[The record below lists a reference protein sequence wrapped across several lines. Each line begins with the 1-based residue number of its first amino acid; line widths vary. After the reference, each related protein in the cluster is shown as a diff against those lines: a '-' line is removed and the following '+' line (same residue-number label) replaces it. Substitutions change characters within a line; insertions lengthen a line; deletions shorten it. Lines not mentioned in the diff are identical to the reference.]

1 MFGPEGFPLRVPY
14 IGKGEH
20 MYKRH
25 GWIFALALLIAAGPP
40 LSKEH
45 SVAAQSSTF
54 ESPAFIASVGQ
65 SAGAQQA
72 RVLADRAG
80 VPFTFEARPDPE
92 MLDGHKTLVVVLGAS
107 TKGLG
112 AAGVDMDAEI
122 AWATGLFE
130 KARQLGMSI
139 VAMHI
144 EGGTRRG
151 PSSERVNTTFA
162 PLVDHLIVKG
172 ASPDQEWA
180 EAEEADGNADGLFTT
195 IGAEHGIPV
204 TYIAKTLEAVDAL
217 KGLFGVEAS
226 Q

>member
-1 MFGPEGFPLRVPY
+1 MLL
-14 IGKGEH
+14 
-20 MYKRH
+20 RH
-25 GWIFALALLIAAGPP
+25 GWIIALAVIV
-40 LSKEH
+40 
-45 SVAAQSSTF
+45 SVGTGLTQERSLAAQSTTF

-72 RVLADRAG
+72 RVLATRAG
-80 VPFTFEARPDPE
+80 LQATFEARPAPE
-92 MLDGHKTLVVVLGAS
+92 MLEGHKTLIVVLGAS

-122 AWATGLFE
+122 AWATQLFE
-130 KARQLGMSI
+130 KARESGMSI
-139 VAMHI
+139 IAMHI

-151 PSSERVNTTFA
+151 PSSDRVNTTFA
-162 PLVDHLIVKG
+162 PLVDHLIIKG

-180 EAEEADGNADGLFTT
+180 EAEEADGNADGLFTS

-217 KGLFGVEAS
+217 KELFGVEAG

>member
-1 MFGPEGFPLRVPY
+1 
-14 IGKGEH
+14 

-25 GWIFALALLIAAGPP
+25 GWILALALILAVGPA
-40 LSKEH
+40 LSREQG
-45 SVAAQSSTF
+45 VAAQSSTF

-72 RVLADRAG
+72 RVLATRAG
-80 VPFTFEARPDPE
+80 LEFTFEARPAAE
-92 MLDGHKTLVVVLGAS
+92 MLAGHETLIVVLGAS

-112 AAGVDMDAEI
+112 AAGVDIDAEI
-122 AWATGLFE
+122 AWATELFE
-130 KARQLGMSI
+130 KARESGMSI
-139 VAMHI
+139 IAMHI

-151 PSSERVNTTFA
+151 PSSDRVNTTFA

-195 IGAEHGIPV
+195 IAAENGIPI

-217 KGLFGVEAS
+217 KQLFGVEAG

>member
-1 MFGPEGFPLRVPY
+1 
-14 IGKGEH
+14 

-25 GWIFALALLIAAGPP
+25 GWTFALALIIAAGPW

-45 SVAAQSSTF
+45 GLSAQSSTL

-72 RVLADRAG
+72 RVLATRAG
-80 VPFTFEARPDPE
+80 MEFTFEARPAAE
-92 MLDGHKTLVVVLGAS
+92 VLAGHKTLIVVLGAS

-112 AAGVDMDAEI
+112 AAGVDIDAEI
-122 AWATGLFE
+122 AWATELFE
-130 KARQLGMSI
+130 TARELGMSI

-151 PSSERVNTTFA
+151 PSSDRVNTTFA
-162 PLVDHLIVKG
+162 PMVDHLIVKG

-180 EAEEADGNADGLFTT
+180 EAEEADGNADGLFTQ
-195 IGAEHGIPV
+195 IAAENGISI
-204 TYIAKTLEAVDAL
+204 TYIAKTLEAVGAL
-217 KGLFGVEAS
+217 QQLFGVEAGR
-226 Q
+226 

>member
-1 MFGPEGFPLRVPY
+1 M
-14 IGKGEH
+14 H
-20 MYKRH
+20 TRH
-25 GWIFALALLIAAGPP
+25 GWLFALALIVLVGQTFP
-40 LSKEH
+40 KDRG
-45 SVAAQSSTF
+45 VAAQQATF

-65 SAGAQQA
+65 SAGAMQA

-80 VPFTFEARPDPE
+80 LEFTFEARPAPE
-92 MLDGHKTLVVVLGAS
+92 MLEGHRTLIVVLGAS

-122 AWATGLFE
+122 AWATSLFE
-130 KARQLGMSI
+130 KARASGMSI

-151 PSSERVNTTFA
+151 PSSDRVNTTFA

-172 ASPDQEWA
+172 AAPDQAWG

-195 IGAEHGIPV
+195 IGAEQGIPI
-204 TYIAKTLEAVDAL
+204 TYIAKTLEAVGAL
-217 KGLFGVEAS
+217 QQLFGIEAG

>member
-1 MFGPEGFPLRVPY
+1 
-14 IGKGEH
+14 

-25 GWIFALALLIAAGPP
+25 GWIFALALIIAVSPA
-40 LSKEH
+40 LSKKH
-45 SVAAQSSTF
+45 GIAAQSSTL

-72 RVLADRAG
+72 RVLATRAG
-80 VPFTFEARPDPE
+80 LEFTFEARPAVE
-92 MLDGHKTLVVVLGAS
+92 MLEGHETLVVVLGAS

-112 AAGVDMDAEI
+112 AAGVDIDDEI
-122 AWATGLFE
+122 TWATELFE
-130 KARQLGMSI
+130 KARGLGMSI

-151 PSSERVNTTFA
+151 PSSDRVNTTFA

-180 EAEEADGNADGLFTT
+180 EAEEANGNADGLFTT
-195 IGAEHGIPV
+195 IAAEHGIPI
-204 TYIAKTLEAVDAL
+204 TYIAKTLEAVGAL
-217 KGLFGVEAS
+217 QQLFGVEAG

>member
-1 MFGPEGFPLRVPY
+1 MQIRQ
-14 IGKGEH
+14 
-20 MYKRH
+20 
-25 GWIFALALLIAAGPP
+25 GWVLALALIVSASPV
-40 LSKEH
+40 LSNGLGL
-45 SVAAQSSTF
+45 AAQQPTF
-54 ESPAFIASVGQ
+54 ESPSFIASVGQ

-72 RVLADRAG
+72 RVLATRAG
-80 VPFTFEARPDPE
+80 LEFTFEARPAAE
-92 MLDGHKTLVVVLGAS
+92 MLEGHKTLIVVLGAS

-112 AAGVDMDAEI
+112 AAGVDIDSEI
-122 AWATGLFE
+122 AWATELFE

-151 PSSERVNTTFA
+151 PSSDRINTTFA

-195 IGAEHGIPV
+195 FAAENSIGIN
-204 TYIAKTLEAVDAL
+204 YIAKTLEAVGAL
-217 KGLFGVEAS
+217 QQLFGVAAG

>member
-1 MFGPEGFPLRVPY
+1 M
-14 IGKGEH
+14 H
-20 MYKRH
+20 TRH
-25 GWIFALALLIAAGPP
+25 GWLFALALIVLVGQTFPEDRS
-40 LSKEH
+40 L
-45 SVAAQSSTF
+45 AAQQATF

-65 SAGAQQA
+65 SAGAMQA

-80 VPFTFEARPDPE
+80 LEFTFEARPAPE
-92 MLDGHKTLVVVLGAS
+92 MLEGHRTLIVVLGAS

-122 AWATGLFE
+122 AWATALFE
-130 KARQLGMSI
+130 KARASGMSI

-151 PSSERVNTTFA
+151 PSSDRVNTTFA
-162 PLVDHLIVKG
+162 PMVDHLIVKG
-172 ASPDQEWA
+172 AAPDQAWA

-195 IGAEHGIPV
+195 IAAEQGIPI
-204 TYIAKTLEAVDAL
+204 TYIAKTLEAVGAL
-217 KGLFGVEAS
+217 QQLFGIEAG

>member
-1 MFGPEGFPLRVPY
+1 
-14 IGKGEH
+14 

-25 GWIFALALLIAAGPP
+25 GWTFALALIIAVGPA
-40 LSKEH
+40 LSKEQGI
-45 SVAAQSSTF
+45 AAQSSTF

-72 RVLADRAG
+72 RVLATRAG
-80 VPFTFEARPDPE
+80 LEFTFEARPAAE
-92 MLDGHKTLVVVLGAS
+92 MLEGHETLVVVLGAS

-112 AAGVDMDAEI
+112 AAGVDIDAEI
-122 AWATGLFE
+122 AWATTLFE
-130 KARQLGMSI
+130 KARELGMSI
-139 VAMHI
+139 IAMHI

-151 PSSERVNTTFA
+151 PSSDRVNTTFA

-180 EAEEADGNADGLFTT
+180 EAEEADGNADGLFTE
-195 IGAEHGIPV
+195 IAAEHGFSI
-204 TYIAKTLEAVDAL
+204 TYIAKTLEAVGAL
-217 KGLFGVEAS
+217 QQLFGVEPG

>member
-1 MFGPEGFPLRVPY
+1 MH
-14 IGKGEH
+14 I
-20 MYKRH
+20 RH
-25 GWIFALALLIAAGPP
+25 GWILALALIVAVGPA

-45 SVAAQSSTF
+45 GVAAQSSTF

-72 RVLADRAG
+72 RVLATRAG
-80 VPFTFEARPDPE
+80 LEFTFEARPAAE
-92 MLDGHKTLVVVLGAS
+92 MLEGHETLIVVLGAS

-112 AAGVDMDAEI
+112 AAGVDIDAEI
-122 AWATGLFE
+122 AWATELFE
-130 KARQLGMSI
+130 KARELGMSI

-151 PSSERVNTTFA
+151 PSSDRINTTFA
-162 PLVDHLIVKG
+162 PLADHLIVKG

-180 EAEEADGNADGLFTT
+180 EAEEADGNADGLFTN
-195 IGAEHGIPV
+195 IAAERGISI

-217 KGLFGVEAS
+217 KQLFGVEAG

>member
-1 MFGPEGFPLRVPY
+1 MQ
-14 IGKGEH
+14 I
-20 MYKRH
+20 RH
-25 GWIFALALLIAAGPP
+25 GWIFALAVIISVGPG
-40 LSKEH
+40 LTRERGL
-45 SVAAQSSTF
+45 AAQATTF

-72 RVLADRAG
+72 RVLATRAG
-80 VPFTFEARPDPE
+80 LQATFEARPAVE
-92 MLDGHKTLVVVLGAS
+92 NLEGHKTLIVVLGAS

-122 AWATGLFE
+122 AWATQLFE
-130 KARQLGMSI
+130 KARELGMSI
-139 VAMHI
+139 IAMHI

-151 PSSERVNTTFA
+151 PSSDRVNTAFA

-180 EAEEADGNADGLFTT
+180 EAEEANGNVDGLFTDIAAESG
-195 IGAEHGIPV
+195 IGIS
-204 TYIAKTLEAVDAL
+204 YIAKTLEAVGAL
-217 KGLFGVEAS
+217 QQLFGIGTG

>member
-1 MFGPEGFPLRVPY
+1 MH
-14 IGKGEH
+14 I
-20 MYKRH
+20 RH
-25 GWIFALALLIAAGPP
+25 GWIFALALIVAVSPVLT
-40 LSKEH
+40 KERG
-45 SVAAQSSTF
+45 VAAQSSTF
-54 ESPAFIASVGQ
+54 EQPAFIASVGQ

-72 RVLADRAG
+72 RVLAMRAG
-80 VPFTFEARPDPE
+80 LEFTFEARPAAE
-92 MLDGHKTLVVVLGAS
+92 MLEGHETLIVVLGAS

-130 KARQLGMSI
+130 KARELGMSI

-151 PSSERVNTTFA
+151 PSSDRVNTTFA

-172 ASPDQEWA
+172 AAPGQEWA
-180 EAEEADGNADGLFTT
+180 EAEEANGNADGLFTN
-195 IGAEHGIPV
+195 IAAEQGISI
-204 TYIAKTLEAVDAL
+204 TYITRTLEAVGAL
-217 KGLFGVEAS
+217 QQLFGVEAG

>member
-1 MFGPEGFPLRVPY
+1 MH
-14 IGKGEH
+14 I
-20 MYKRH
+20 RH
-25 GWIFALALLIAAGPP
+25 GWIFALAVIIAVGPA
-40 LSKEH
+40 LSKQ
-45 SVAAQSSTF
+45 SGLAAQSSTF
-54 ESPAFIASVGQ
+54 ETPAFIASVGQ

-72 RVLADRAG
+72 RVLAMRAG
-80 VPFTFEARPDPE
+80 LEFTFEARPAPE
-92 MLDGHKTLVVVLGAS
+92 RLEGHETLSVVLGAS

-130 KARQLGMSI
+130 KARELGMSI

-151 PSSERVNTTFA
+151 PSSDRVNTTFA

-172 ASPDQEWA
+172 AAPGQEWT
-180 EAEEADGNADGLFTT
+180 EAEEANGNADGLFTD

-204 TYIAKTLEAVDAL
+204 TYITRTLDAVGAL
-217 KGLFGVEAS
+217 QQLFGVEGG

>member
-1 MFGPEGFPLRVPY
+1 MPT
-14 IGKGEH
+14 
-20 MYKRH
+20 RH
-25 GWIFALALLIAAGPP
+25 GWLFALALIVLVGRTFT
-40 LSKEH
+40 KDH
-45 SVAAQSSTF
+45 GVAAQQSTF

-65 SAGAQQA
+65 SAGAMQA

-80 VPFTFEARPDPE
+80 LEFTFEARPAPE
-92 MLDGHKTLVVVLGAS
+92 MLEGHKTLIVVLGAS

-122 AWATGLFE
+122 AWATALFE
-130 KARQLGMSI
+130 KARASGMSI

-151 PSSERVNTTFA
+151 PSSDRVNTTFA

-172 ASPDQEWA
+172 ASPDQAWA

-195 IGAEHGIPV
+195 IAAEEGIPI
-204 TYIAKTLEAVDAL
+204 TYIAKTLEAVGAL
-217 KGLFGVEAS
+217 QQLFGTEAG